1 MSRIQVK
8 KMVLSALMLALCLV
22 LPFLTGQIPQ
32 IGRMLLPM
40 HIPVLL
46 CGFICGWPW
55 ALAVGFV
62 APILRSTIFT
72 MPMMFPD
79 AVSMAFELAVYGFVT
94 GIFYEKL
101 PKTKGNTVLS
111 LIAAMVCGR
120 IVWGVVR
127 LTLTA
132 LSATEFSWAMFVAG
146 AVTTAVPGLILQIVL
161 IPLIVFACEKKK
173 LIPLQG

>member
-1 MSRIQVK
+1 MRRLQVK
-8 KMVLSALMLALCLV
+8 KMVLSAFMLALCLV

-32 IGRMLLPM
+32 VGKMLLPM

-62 APILRSTIFT
+62 APILRSVLFT

-79 AVSMAFELAVYGFVT
+79 AVSMAFELCIYGFVT
-94 GIFYEKL
+94 GLLYEKL
-101 PKTKGNTVLS
+101 PKTKGSAILTL
-111 LIAAMVCGR
+111 LAAMVCGR

-132 LSATEFSWAMFVAG
+132 LSATEFSWALFVAG
-146 AVTTAVPGLILQIVL
+146 AFTTAVPGIVLQLVL
-161 IPLIVFACEKKK
+161 IPLIVLVCEKKK
-173 LIPLQG
+173 LLPLQG

>member
-32 IGRMLLPM
+32 VGRMLLPM

-127 LTLTA
+127 LTLTGPLRNRIFLGHVCGRRCNNGCSGVDFA
-132 LSATEFSWAMFVAG
+132 DCSHSADCVC
-146 AVTTAVPGLILQIVL
+146 L
-161 IPLIVFACEKKK
+161 
-173 LIPLQG
+173 